1 MPPHSITPLI
11 VKTKRAA
18 LAGLSISHYLSRRG
32 VWPAHTSAGLDMQT
46 LMAIHQMLHKPH
58 NCNPRD
64 KVLYFYRYSQ
74 YTDYIYKIIPGHPPT
89 PPKNKR
95 VTRDPHNI
103 AGREFH
109 WRKRSLV
116 GCILRGQ
123 ISAKAPSA
131 KSYIRLACLW
141 GRKLNDAN
149 WFYPPNKPKIELT
162 LSSKLQYTIYLVK
175 AIPKHDV

>member
-18 LAGLSISHYLSRRG
+18 LASLSISHYLSRRG

-64 KVLYFYRYSQ
+64 KILYFYSQ
-74 YTDYIYKIIPGHPPT
+74 YTDHIYLAT
-89 PPKNKR
+89 PPKKNL

-103 AGREFH
+103 AGGKFH
-109 WRKRSLV
+109 WRKASLV

-141 GRKLNDAN
+141 VRKLNDAN
-149 WFYPPNKPKIELT
+149 WLYPPNKPKKELT

-175 AIPKHDV
+175 TISKHDV